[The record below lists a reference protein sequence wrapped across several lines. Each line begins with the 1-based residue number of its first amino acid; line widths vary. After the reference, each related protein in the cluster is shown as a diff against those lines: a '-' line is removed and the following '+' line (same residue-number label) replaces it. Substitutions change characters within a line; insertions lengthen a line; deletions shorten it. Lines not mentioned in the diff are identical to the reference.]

1 MDEQKL
7 KDMLAHLHAPE
18 PEETSKNQALNGA
31 MMAYDQKMQKKTQG
45 VANADRL
52 TGINNLFNNVRRNL
66 MPNKRVLSG
75 LMAAVSVIALT
86 GVFLSYAVTQSGRGS
101 GTIDRETSIIRAA
114 QMAQMQAQP
123 AYRKTL
129 EEDNKRRAEY
139 VAQSG
144 SSALPIPIATAKEE
158 GAEASRMPATPRADM
173 LVEGKVA
180 KDSDRLKSAEMAQ
193 RVQAPAS
200 NVVAGAVATPPAS
213 MNFSATLYNLQP
225 ADSIQPQYYKDEG
238 RDKFQ
243 DVEENN
249 VKSVAAEPVS
259 TFSIDVDTS
268 SYSFMR
274 RQLNSGVLPQKDAV
288 RIEEMVNYFDYN
300 YALPEKGADPFQPTI
315 AVYDA
320 PWKQGDKIIHVGIKG
335 YDIDTKPRSNLVF
348 LIDTSGSM
356 NSPDKLPLLINS
368 FKLMLDSLSPDD
380 TVGIVV
386 YAGSAGT
393 VLEPTKA
400 GDKQKIINALEQLH
414 AGGSTAGAEGIRQAY
429 SLAEQA
435 LIKDG
440 NNRII
445 LATDGDFNVGITNPK
460 ELKDFVER
468 KRDEG
473 ISLSVLGFGQGNYND
488 QMMQTLAQNG
498 NGNAAY
504 IDNLSEARKVLVK
517 EASSTLFTI
526 AKDVKIQV
534 EFNPAM
540 VSEYRLIG
548 YETRHLN
555 REDFNNDKVDAGEVG
570 AGHAVTAIYEITPTG
585 GAKAVDDLRYAATKE
600 KAEVKP
606 QADGEY
612 AFLKIRYKEPNGDTS
627 KLMTR
632 PITPND
638 DVKFD
643 NASDDVRFASAV
655 AGFGQLLKGSKYA
668 GSMTYDRVIDIGN
681 NARGKDEFG
690 YRAEFVSLVRLAKS
704 AATLQPQK

>member
-1 MDEQKL
+1 MDEQQL
-7 KDMLAHLHAPE
+7 KDMLSHVHAPE
-18 PEETSKNQALNGA
+18 PKETSKNQALNSA
-31 MMAYDQKMQKKTQG
+31 MAAFDQKMQKKTQG
-45 VANADRL
+45 VTDSGRL
-52 TGINNLFNNVRRNL
+52 TDINNFFNNVRRL
-66 MPNKRVLSG
+66 FMQKRYVAG
-75 LMAAVSVIALT
+75 MTGTVSVIALMA
-86 GVFLSYAVTQSGRGS
+86 GVFSYAVTQSGRGA
-101 GTIDRETSIIRAA
+101 GTIDKEQALIASA
-114 QMAQMQAQP
+114 QMAQLQEQKQAP
-123 AYRKTL
+123 VSNFRELGRNIISSSPSLFAEKKEMEAPERLAKTKPDMSADRK
-129 EEDNKRRAEY
+129 DVADARMKAAE
-139 VAQSG
+139 
-144 SSALPIPIATAKEE
+144 
-158 GAEASRMPATPRADM
+158 
-173 LVEGKVA
+173 
-180 KDSDRLKSAEMAQ
+180 
-193 RVQAPAS
+193 RVQTFQDLGNNIISSGAAVTMPTAPAPAS
-200 NVVAGAVATPPAS
+200 APVVG
-213 MNFSATLYNLQP
+213 FSSTLDNL
-225 ADSIQPQYYKDEG
+225 QPQYYQDEG

-243 DVEENN
+243 SVEENT
-249 VKSVAAEPVS
+249 VKSVATEPVS

-274 RQLNSGVLPQKDAV
+274 RQLNNGVLPQKDAV

-320 PWKQGDKIIHVGIKG
+320 PWHEGHKIIHVGIKG
-335 YDIDTKPRSNLVF
+335 YDIETKPKSNLVF

-356 NSPDKLPLLINS
+356 NSPDKLPLLVNS

-400 GDKQKIINALEQLH
+400 GDKQKIIEALERLQ

-429 SLAEQA
+429 SLAERA
-435 LIKDG
+435 MIKDG

-445 LATDGDFNVGITNPK
+445 LATDGDFNVGITNPE
-460 ELKDFVER
+460 ELKGFVER
-468 KRDEG
+468 KREEG
-473 ISLSVLGFGQGNYND
+473 ISLSVLGFGEGNYND

-504 IDNLSEARKVLVK
+504 IDSLSEARKVLVK

-585 GAKAVDDLRYAATKE
+585 GAKMVDDLRYAADKKE
-600 KAEVKP
+600 RAEVKP
-606 QADGEY
+606 TEEKPASSEY
-612 AFLKIRYKEPNGDTS
+612 AFLKIRYKQPDGDTS

-632 PITPND
+632 PITPAD
-638 DVKFD
+638 DVAFGK
-643 NASDDVRFASAV
+643 ASDDVRFASAV

-668 GSMTYDRVIDIGN
+668 GTLTYDQVIDTAN
-681 NARGKDEFG
+681 SARGKDEFG
-690 YRAEFVSLVRLAKS
+690 YRAEFVNLVRLAKS
-704 AATLQPQK
+704 TATIQPQQ